1 MIDWT
6 DGIAV
11 GDLMDRALHQ
21 LEMAGVTGSEQL
33 VKRLRGRAARD
44 YSRLRA
50 RAGIA
55 STVDLTDE
63 DIFSS
68 TVDAAPGAI
77 EEARLVAASSRV
89 LSGGVF
95 SRGTPW
101 LPARCRV
108 T

>member
-6 DGIAV
+6 DGITFGGV
-11 GDLMDRALHQ
+11 MDRVLHQ

-50 RAGIA
+50 KAGIA
-55 STVDLTDE
+55 STVDLTDQ

-68 TVDAAPGAI
+68 AVDAAPGAI
-77 EEARLVAASSRV
+77 EEARLVAASFRV
-89 LSGGVF
+89 LSDGASAEDPGPSCSV
-95 SRGTPW
+95 
-101 LPARCRV
+101 LYE
-108 T
+108 